1 MHIAHSGNNSQ
12 NQFFKFPEIAS
23 ICQVLRI
30 YRTFF
35 PGEYPNPLPGSTL
48 TSFPGIM
55 GFAVLRCVFC
65 RI

>member
-12 NQFFKFPEIAS
+12 NQFFLFLEIAS

-35 PGEYPNPLPGSTL
+35 PGSTL
-48 TSFPGIM
+48 THSRGVP
-55 GFAVLRCVFC
+55 
-65 RI
+65 